1 VTSRHGKLPKG
12 KARKPTTFTVN
23 ASGQCAAG
31 RFSCSNCG
39 LTDDAHVKWAWN
51 IAKRARG
58 LLAHDAGG
66 SFIIP
71 RTLAE
76 CEPSKRLE

>member
-1 VTSRHGKLPKG
+1 MTSRHGKLPKAR
-12 KARKPTTFTVN
+12 ARKPTTFTVSM
-23 ASGQCAAG
+23 SGHCAAG

-39 LTDDAHVKWAWN
+39 LTDDADVNRAWN

-58 LLAHDAGG
+58 LLAYDAGS

-76 CEPSKRLE
+76 CEPSRRLE

>member
-1 VTSRHGKLPKG
+1 MTSRHGKLPKA
-12 KARKPTTFTVN
+12 KARKPTTFTVSV
-23 ASGQCAAG
+23 SGQCAAG

-39 LTDDAHVKWAWN
+39 PTVDADVNRAWN

-58 LLAHDAGG
+58 LLAPDAGG

-71 RTLAE
+71 RALAE